1 MPAILDAAA
10 PAPPSGGNGATAMLN
25 RSRKMRIAL
34 LALQAC
40 CLVLSV
46 LAMALMA
53 NVLSIA
59 QNIEVED
66 PGFVIHRASSALV
79 VWAGTG
85 GLLNAAAASYLIYS
99 GRPLTLN
106 ITGNQRIPIPPTPT
120 LALLAAVALVRTLVA
135 TCYAFADFNRANALA
150 LAWDGEVASASF
162 PPFFTPETYA
172 ANQGWGDGTSPGVA
186 ARAAAAR
193 GCCAAL
199 TAFAGVAAVAG
210 LVGWRRERVAR
221 EAGRERLRGEGEGG
235 GGGGG
240 GGEEVEGREV
250 VELMGDQRGR
260 GELGGSNVALY
271 EAEGKQRHEMEGSG
285 AGAHEVQGRQI
296 HEMEGGGG
304 EGRHQQ
310 RRVYEMDATESAVWR
325 EGARDADADADADVD
340 EGKWE
345 RVP

>member
-10 PAPPSGGNGATAMLN
+10 PAPPSGGSGATAMPN
-25 RSRKMRIAL
+25 RSRKMRIVP

-85 GLLNAAAASYLIYS
+85 GILNAAAASYLIYS

-106 ITGNQRIPIPPTPT
+106 ITGNQRIPIPPTSQT
-120 LALLAAVALVRTLVA
+120 LQLALLAAAALVRTLVA
-135 TCYAFADFNRANALA
+135 TCYAFADFNRAAALA
-150 LAWDGEVASASF
+150 LAWDGDVDGASF
-162 PPFFTPETYA
+162 PSFFTPETYA

-186 ARAAAAR
+186 ARAKAAR

-199 TAFAGVAAVAG
+199 TGLAG
-210 LVGWRRERVAR
+210 
-221 EAGRERLRGEGEGG
+221 
-235 GGGGG
+235 
-240 GGEEVEGREV
+240 
-250 VELMGDQRGR
+250 M
-260 GELGGSNVALY
+260 
-271 EAEGKQRHEMEGSG
+271 HEMEGSG

-304 EGRHQQ
+304 GGGEGRHQQQ

-325 EGARDADADADADVD
+325 EGVRDADADADVD